1 MIRRGGTMTHGEYG
15 PMDDLPPQG
24 DVSSGA
30 VGGVAFA
37 ATLTAMI
44 GSFSIVAGLAAI
56 LDDDYMVNNR
66 RYAFHLSVPAWGW
79 IHLVLGIA
87 LVVVGIGLFM
97 NKRWAGWVAIVF
109 SGLTALDYF
118 FFIPYQPVWS
128 IVVIALCVWV
138 IWAVTRARASRI

>member
-1 MIRRGGTMTHGEYG
+1 MTHGEYG
-15 PMDDLPPQG
+15 PMDDLEVEQ

-56 LDDDYMVNNR
+56 LYDDYMVNNR
-66 RYAFHLSVPAWGW
+66 RYAFHLSVTGWGW

-97 NKRWAGWVAIVF
+97 NKAWAGLVAIIF
-109 SGLTALDYF
+109 AGLTALDYF

-138 IWAVTRARASRI
+138 IWSVTHARASQV

>member
-1 MIRRGGTMTHGEYG
+1 MTYGEYG
-15 PMDDLPPQG
+15 PMDDLPPQR

-56 LDDDYMVNNR
+56 LDDNYMVNNR

-97 NKRWAGWVAIVF
+97 NKAWAGLVAIIF
-109 SGLTALDYF
+109 AGLTALDYF
-118 FFIPYQPVWS
+118 FFIPVQPVWS

-138 IWAVTRARASRI
+138 IWSVTNARASQV